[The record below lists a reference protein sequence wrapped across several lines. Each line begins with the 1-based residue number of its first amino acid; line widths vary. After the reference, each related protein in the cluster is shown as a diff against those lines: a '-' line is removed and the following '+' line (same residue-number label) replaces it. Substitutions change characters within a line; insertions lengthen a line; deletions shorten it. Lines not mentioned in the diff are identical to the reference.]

1 MPGSSHLWQPRRPPP
16 GRGCFKGYI
25 TSREAVVARPCALCG
40 RAQPTQNRVSRRR
53 PNPAAPVLKWRFYMG
68 MSRQES
74 NSGEIRRLAEW
85 PKVGPV
91 AMRVPPRA
99 GARGSGHR
107 HAGSEGGHAA
117 GAASADGACSHRH
130 ALRPDAGG
138 EGCAAPGVHGMCPH
152 DGRHAGCRPAR
163 GHPGPSRGGG
173 CGACGLHA
181 GAVAPLLGQPAPG
194 AVLEGGAGGGP
205 LGLGA
210 TTLLPR
216 DPGAPAVG
224 GGRRGRLAWPGSSA
238 SPTAS
243 GDARWP
249 GR

>member
-91 AMRVPPRA
+91 AMRVPE
-99 GARGSGHR
+99 GSTKITK
-107 HAGSEGGHAA
+107 
-117 GAASADGACSHRH
+117 D
-130 ALRPDAGG
+130 RPG
-138 EGCAAPGVHGMCPH
+138 
-152 DGRHAGCRPAR
+152 
-163 GHPGPSRGGG
+163 SRGGFAECIPPFTHHKILCTSFLATMATIADSYTICLLCWRSG
-173 CGACGLHA
+173 SCAPPCA
-181 GAVAPLLGQPAPG
+181 AV
-194 AVLEGGAGGGP
+194 
-205 LGLGA
+205 
-210 TTLLPR
+210 
-216 DPGAPAVG
+216 
-224 GGRRGRLAWPGSSA
+224 
-238 SPTAS
+238 
-243 GDARWP
+243 
-249 GR
+249 